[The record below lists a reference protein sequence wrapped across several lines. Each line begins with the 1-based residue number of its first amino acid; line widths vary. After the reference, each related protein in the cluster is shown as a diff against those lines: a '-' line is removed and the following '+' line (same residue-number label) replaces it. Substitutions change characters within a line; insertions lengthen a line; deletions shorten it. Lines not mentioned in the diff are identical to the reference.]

1 MTHELKY
8 ENMTHNQ
15 GRKESTEADP
25 QLIKMMLLTDLDF
38 KISIVNI

>member
-1 MTHELKY
+1 MRYGLKN
-8 ENMTHNQ
+8 ENVTHNQ
-15 GRKESTEADP
+15 GRKESTEVDP